1 MYVIIII
8 VIFISCKIGAMPY
21 TQGKFYPIVLLELN
35 LVMRN
40 ILLFCK
46 ISNGDNHVL
55 PLD

>member
-21 TQGKFYPIVLLELN
+21 TQGKLYPIILWELN
-35 LVMRN
+35 LVMQN

-46 ISNGDNHVL
+46 VSNGDNRVL
-55 PLD
+55 PPD